1 MRGKEGEARKR
12 EGGEEMKKAKGR
24 DRKYKYLCRSHSLPK
39 ALAMA
44 ILSRKL
50 MKGATTIPMPI
61 SCTDTKITSQSTHTH
76 LHGVTKLYVG
86 YVNLFHCFAYKRGP
100 E

>member
-1 MRGKEGEARKR
+1 MRDKEGEARKR
-12 EGGEEMKKAKGR
+12 EGGEETKKVKGR
-24 DRKYKYLCRSHSLPK
+24 DRKYKYLCQSHSLPK

-50 MKGATTIPMPI
+50 MKGATAIPMPI
-61 SCTDTKITSQSTHTH
+61 SCTDTKITSQMCTHTH
-76 LHGVTKLYVG
+76 LH
-86 YVNLFHCFAYKRGP
+86 